1 MSVFNSIKFD
11 VSVADAELL
20 SFKTWFAGVGFVGEK
35 AIVAEIKARPQMACL
50 LSALLGIPAPDL
62 IKFELQ
68 LKGMFRTDLVLGND
82 SSRQFALIEFEDA
95 EATSIFKPGTK
106 QYRYWAPRI
115 EHGFGQVVD
124 WAWVRSDHP
133 NDATLVAGFGGVIRT
148 SAYAVICGRDA
159 SLADSIEW
167 KRLNHR
173 RDSLKI
179 EGHPALVLTY
189 DEMVRQ
195 MDENLATLKTWI

>member
-1 MSVFNSIKFD
+1 MSVFKSIKFD
-11 VSVADAELL
+11 VALADAELL
-20 SFKTWFAGVGFVGEK
+20 SFKTWFAGIGFVGETE
-35 AIVAEIKARPQMACL
+35 IVGEIKKRPQMACL
-50 LSALLGIPAPDL
+50 LSALLGFPAPDL

-95 EATSIFKPGTK
+95 MANSIFKNGTG
-106 QYRYWAPRI
+106 QYRYWSSRI

-133 NDATLVAGFGGVIRT
+133 DDSTLIAGFGGVIRT
-148 SAYAVICGRDA
+148 SAYAVICGRDS
-159 SLADSIEW
+159 SLANSIEW

-195 MDENLATLKTWI
+195 MDANLATLKTWV